1 MGGKSRS
8 RTGLPRLMARLN
20 GPQGYAYRAYGASLA
35 QELGIL
41 KADFALMAEVGRV
54 ARLWVEYSEAAK
66 VLDSARR
73 QRESRKG
80 KPPSM
85 AQVDRLAHRAHVASQ
100 AYAEALAALK
110 ADDTVKA
117 RLAKLRVA
125 ETMAAARARAHASR
139 PQPAQSFPGSLPG
152 RRLDEADTGAL
163 EVKTALTPTSA
174 ATEEKP

>member
-117 RLAKLRVA
+117 RVAKLRVA
-125 ETMAAARARAHASR
+125 ETMAAARARAQATRPHRGSSNPSALPSRRPDEGGSGGTEALDPPDASERSR
-139 PQPAQSFPGSLPG
+139 P
-152 RRLDEADTGAL
+152 
-163 EVKTALTPTSA
+163 
-174 ATEEKP
+174 